1 MGSTLN
7 LANLMKLL
15 ADPIG
20 KDRQIRLES
29 SFVIHHRTAT
39 SDTSSS
45 MSLYWIYNVSTPILG
60 VIIMSMIV
68 FPSIL
73 GLLASRSLVRHYF
86 VRHGAH
92 NDITSYYFAA
102 VILLN
107 ALILGQ
113 VMVVTYGNY
122 VISKGKTE
130 TEASSI
136 IALFNELDSYPHPL
150 KTNLVANLTTYVRFI
165 IESDWPAH
173 RDGQVPKQGSLI
185 LDQIEGQIL
194 DFEPRTESH
203 RILHSQVIETF
214 EEVVEN
220 RAARIQIVNNG
231 LPAILWFIIIFGA
244 FISITTSYLFIH
256 NNTRLHVFQVAALS
270 TAISL
275 VIFVTAAMDN
285 PFRGDISVTTDSYN
299 SALEFARDLQLLDR

>member
-1 MGSTLN
+1 M
-7 LANLMKLL
+7 
-15 ADPIG
+15 
-20 KDRQIRLES
+20 
-29 SFVIHHRTAT
+29 SF
-39 SDTSSS
+39 
-45 MSLYWIYNVSTPILG
+45 YWIYNVSTPTLG
-60 VIIMSMIV
+60 VIIMSLIV

-73 GLLASRSLVRHYF
+73 GLLASRSLVRYYF

-113 VMVVTYGNY
+113 VMLVTYGNY
-122 VISKGKTE
+122 VTSKGKTE

-150 KTNLVANLTTYVRFI
+150 RTKMVASLADYVRFI

-185 LDQIEGQIL
+185 LDQIEMQIL

-244 FISITTSYLFIH
+244 LISITTSYLFIH
-256 NNTRLHVFQVAALS
+256 NNTRLHVFQVASLS
-270 TAISL
+270 TAIGL